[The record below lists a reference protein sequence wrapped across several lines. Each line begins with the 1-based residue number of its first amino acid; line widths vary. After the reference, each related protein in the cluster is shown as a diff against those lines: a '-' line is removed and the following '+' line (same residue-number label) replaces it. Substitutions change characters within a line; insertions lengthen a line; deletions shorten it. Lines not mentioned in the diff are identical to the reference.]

1 MNRYFLLII
10 VSLLAVAACGP
21 LTYTIPV
28 EKRAGSADNVDFQ
41 GMLPGIVTL
50 AAKGDSDSVLL
61 SSFAIGMAERIETDL
76 ELDSGSVPVYS
87 MYAEEVNMNVPDM
100 LDYLHSATGV
110 EFLIVADS
118 LCVGEFSVMMP
129 DEKAYVDGAFLQ
141 QTTVNLPYTLRVQV
155 FDSREEGPVDE
166 YSGRDN
172 MQWTLFSDGP
182 LTRLRAVEKV
192 DSELADSFR
201 SLGNTVAARYTP
213 QWETVHKT
221 LYVYNESKWTEACRL
236 AYLFE
241 WEKAMEI
248 WYGEADSP
256 DVRRAACAAHNL
268 SVACEILELNDMA
281 AQWKARSEELMSR
294 R

>member
-1 MNRYFLLII
+1 M
-10 VSLLAVAACGP
+10 
-21 LTYTIPV
+21 
-28 EKRAGSADNVDFQ
+28 
-41 GMLPGIVTL
+41 
-50 AAKGDSDSVLL
+50 
-61 SSFAIGMAERIETDL
+61 
-76 ELDSGSVPVYS
+76 
-87 MYAEEVNMNVPDM
+87 
-100 LDYLHSATGV
+100 

-155 FDSREEGPVDE
+155 FDSREEEPVDE

-201 SLGNTVAARYTP
+201 SLGSTVAARYTP
-213 QWETVHKT
+213 KWETVHKT